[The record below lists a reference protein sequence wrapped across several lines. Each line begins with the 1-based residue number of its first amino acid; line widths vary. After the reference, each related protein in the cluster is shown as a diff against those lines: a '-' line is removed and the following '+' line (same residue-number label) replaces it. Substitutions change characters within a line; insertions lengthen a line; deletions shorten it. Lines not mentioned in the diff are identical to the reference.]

1 MEFGCYCSVACLFTR
16 EGTCLCKSGLP
27 HAQNLGERESNSS
40 FLCSKE
46 SHMGCKCRAG
56 SSVGLAG
63 RRVLAVH
70 QEFSAFTPHD
80 LSYDFNSPQWE
91 TSTDTR
97 ML

>member
-1 MEFGCYCSVACLFTR
+1 
-16 EGTCLCKSGLP
+16 
-27 HAQNLGERESNSS
+27 
-40 FLCSKE
+40 
-46 SHMGCKCRAG
+46 MGCKCRAG

-80 LSYDFNSPQWE
+80 LPYDFNSPQWD
-91 TSTDTR
+91 TSTDIW